1 MTSESDTGE
10 DERHSG
16 QQLQPVPPGGMY
28 LPGQLSS
35 VHHMQ
40 FSIMGPTHAI
50 SQWTGG

>member
-40 FSIMGPTHAI
+40 FSTMGPTHAI